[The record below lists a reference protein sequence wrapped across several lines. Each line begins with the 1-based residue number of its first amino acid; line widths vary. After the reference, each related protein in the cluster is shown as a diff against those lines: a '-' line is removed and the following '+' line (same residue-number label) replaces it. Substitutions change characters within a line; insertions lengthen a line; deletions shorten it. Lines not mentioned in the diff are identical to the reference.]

1 MSAISAIARTPAR
14 EHVIAKDMWCGRSSG
29 DRAAQGFAGS
39 HVGKHMPSKA
49 SPLPDVKDSS
59 AWRSAAE

>member
-1 MSAISAIARTPAR
+1 MSAISAITRMAAR
-14 EHVIAKDMWCGRSSG
+14 EHVIAKDMWCGMSSC
-29 DRAAQGFAGS
+29 DRAAQRFAGS

-49 SPLPDVKDSS
+49 SPLPEVKGSS